1 MFGNSV
7 MAQNDT
13 NFVSVNEEIN
23 AQHCVKMPSIV

>member
-1 MFGNSV
+1 MCGNSA

-23 AQHCVKMPSIV
+23 AQHFVQMCVKV